1 MNSSASLEPL
11 IKTKHVTVLGRLII
25 YRVSSPGSVEVAGGN
40 KASVVKNV
48 TELMRHLG
56 AELILI
62 DGAAGRKFSSAPSLA
77 DTTILSTGA
86 VVAPTVEGVVSRT
99 AHVVEILTTE
109 EWSDPSRQT
118 FDPEALTNQDVVII
132 SWAAMGKQP
141 KSVKVESVLV
151 SAAEIVRQLPG
162 PGGTIVLGGA
172 LPGNLL
178 RDLITCRVAR
188 GSTVVVHDATRIL
201 ARHRDISLFKSGGGR
216 IKVLQNIRLAA
227 ITTNPVSP
235 DGRMFDAETLLTA
248 IARTVRPIPVIDVI
262 AGKTRNLPTYH
273 EKARDET
280 DGDGVA

>member
-1 MNSSASLEPL
+1 
-11 IKTKHVTVLGRLII
+11 
-25 YRVSSPGSVEVAGGN
+25 
-40 KASVVKNV
+40 
-48 TELMRHLG
+48 
-56 AELILI
+56 
-62 DGAAGRKFSSAPSLA
+62 
-77 DTTILSTGA
+77 
-86 VVAPTVEGVVSRT
+86 
-99 AHVVEILTTE
+99 
-109 EWSDPSRQT
+109 
-118 FDPEALTNQDVVII
+118 
-132 SWAAMGKQP
+132 
-141 KSVKVESVLV
+141 
-151 SAAEIVRQLPG
+151 
-162 PGGTIVLGGA
+162 
-172 LPGNLL
+172 
-178 RDLITCRVAR
+178 LITCRVAR